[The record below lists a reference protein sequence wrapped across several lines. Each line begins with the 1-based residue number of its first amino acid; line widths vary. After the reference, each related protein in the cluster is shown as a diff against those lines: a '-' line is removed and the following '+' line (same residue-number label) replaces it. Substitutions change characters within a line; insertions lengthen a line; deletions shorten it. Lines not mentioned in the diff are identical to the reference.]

1 MNTSKRATIACRS
14 LYWVGLAAAL
24 ATTACNRESSSSG
37 KPRLAFVTNC
47 VAPFWTIAEAGVEKA
62 EAEFGVEVAFYMPPA
77 ASVAE
82 QKAKLEDLLA
92 TGVSGIAVSPI
103 DPQNQTRDLDALAE
117 RVHLI
122 THDSDAPD
130 SKRLVYVGMDNYT
143 AGRMCG
149 ALVKQAI
156 PNGGKVAM
164 FIANISQDNSRR
176 RRQGVIDELLDRSA
190 DPSRYD
196 DPGQMLK
203 NDKYVILDTFTDA
216 TDHAKGKANAE
227 DALNGHPDLACMVG
241 LFEYNTPLC
250 LEVLKQ
256 SGKLGV
262 VKVVAFDEASQ
273 TLQGI
278 VDGHVAGTVV
288 QDPFNYG
295 FKSVEVLAAL
305 AKGDKS
311 VIPSNEF
318 IDIPGRVI
326 DKSNVAEFWADLK
339 AKTGRK

>member
-1 MNTSKRATIACRS
+1 MKR
-14 LYWVGLAAAL
+14 VLAILGVSAL
-24 ATTACNRESSSSG
+24 AIVACNRETG
-37 KPRLAFVTNC
+37 GGGAKPRVAFVTNC
-47 VAPFWTIAEAGVEKA
+47 VAPFWTIAEAGVEAAKQK
-62 EAEFGVEVAFYMPPA
+62 FGVDVSFYMPP
-77 ASVAE
+77 SGNVAE
-82 QKAKLEDLLA
+82 QKAKLEDLMA
-92 TGVSGIAVSPI
+92 SGVDGIAVSPI
-103 DPQNQTRDLDALAE
+103 DPANQTSDLDGLAA
-117 RVHLI
+117 RTNLI

-130 SKRLVYVGMDNYT
+130 SKRLVYVGMDNYA

-149 ALVKQAI
+149 QLVKRAL

-164 FIANISQDNSRR
+164 FVANISQDNARR

-190 DPSRYD
+190 DSSRYD
-196 DPGQMLK
+196 DPGQVLK
-203 NDKYVILDTFTDA
+203 NDKFTILDTYTDG

-227 DALNGHPDLACMVG
+227 DALNGNPDLACMVG

-256 SGKLGV
+256 SGKFGA

-278 VDGHVAGTVV
+278 QDGHVTGTVV
-288 QDPFNYG
+288 QDPYNYG

-311 VIPSNEF
+311 VIPANKF
-318 IDIPGRVI
+318 IDIPGRII
-326 DKSNVAEFWADLK
+326 DAANVAEFWADLK

>member
-1 MNTSKRATIACRS
+1 MRNPRTLLLSGLVAIAA
-14 LYWVGLAAAL
+14 VV
-24 ATTACNRESSSSG
+24 ACNRESGSSG
-37 KPRLAFVTNC
+37 KPRVAFVTNC

-62 EAEFGVEVAFYMPPA
+62 EEQFGVEVAFYMPPSG
-77 ASVAE
+77 SVAE
-82 QKAKLEDLLA
+82 QKSKLEDLLA

-103 DPQNQTRDLDALAE
+103 DPKNQTADLNALAA
-117 RVHLI
+117 RTNLI

-130 SKRLVYVGMDNYT
+130 SKRLVYVGMDNYA

-149 ALVKQAI
+149 ALVKKAI

-164 FIANISQDNSRR
+164 FVANISQDNARR
-176 RRQGVIDELLDRSA
+176 RRQGVIDELLDRPA
-190 DPSRYD
+190 DSSRYD
-196 DPGQMLK
+196 QPGQVLQ
-203 NDKYVILDTFTDA
+203 NDKYVILDTYTDG
-216 TDHAKGKANAE
+216 TDLAKGKANAE
-227 DALNGHPDLACMVG
+227 DALNGNPDLACMVG

-256 SGKLGV
+256 SGKLGA

-288 QDPFNYG
+288 QDPYNYG

-305 AKGDKS
+305 AKGDQS
-311 VIPSNEF
+311 VIPADGF

-326 DKSNVAEFWADLK
+326 DAANVDAFWADLK